1 MNQCNRG
8 AGNHFRNRNGNPRDE
23 LPNMRPADLEKRN
36 VAIEHDE
43 MAADVMLSITDWVL
57 EGAIH
62 GKQRHFYVEN
72 PTKSMIWDRLYM
84 VDFMEL
90 SELKPQ
96 RCNYCCYQI
105 MLTDPLVYPTPKSTR
120 ILTNVS
126 GWVPRR
132 CPDLAN
138 HDAHTAVISGPNA
151 EERPSFFNIPEE
163 TCVFMTPEGLHL
175 DIASAA
181 IQK

>member
-1 MNQCNRG
+1 M
-8 AGNHFRNRNGNPRDE
+8 
-23 LPNMRPADLEKRN
+23 
-36 VAIEHDE
+36 
-43 MAADVMLSITDWVL
+43 
-57 EGAIH
+57 
-62 GKQRHFYVEN
+62 
-72 PTKSMIWDRLYM
+72 
-84 VDFMEL
+84 
-90 SELKPQ
+90 
-96 RCNYCCYQI
+96 CNYCCYQI

-163 TCVFMTPEGLHL
+163 TCVFMTPKGLHQDFPFHSIREKEFKREPRGWQTLVVSALFFCHLASQVTRSCSADAL
-175 DIASAA
+175 DSLRRVVIGNEPLLLAVVVCPA
-181 IQK
+181 I